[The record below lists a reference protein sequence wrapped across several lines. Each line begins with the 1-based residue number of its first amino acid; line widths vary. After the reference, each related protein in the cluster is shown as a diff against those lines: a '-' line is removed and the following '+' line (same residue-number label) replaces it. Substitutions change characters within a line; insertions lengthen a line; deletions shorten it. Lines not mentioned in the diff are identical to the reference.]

1 MVWIVESDL
10 WPGPQTHVTYM
21 TNCAHTGAEIVLMVK
36 VFKVW
41 SSGLSCGLCSAV
53 LLKYSFAFSKKRI

>member
-1 MVWIVESDL
+1 
-10 WPGPQTHVTYM
+10 M